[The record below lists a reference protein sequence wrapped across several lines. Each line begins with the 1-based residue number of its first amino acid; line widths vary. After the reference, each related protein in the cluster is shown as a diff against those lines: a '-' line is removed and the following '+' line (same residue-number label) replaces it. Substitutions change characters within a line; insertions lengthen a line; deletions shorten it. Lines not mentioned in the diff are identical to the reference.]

1 MLSWG
6 IVGNRSSMFCG
17 EVFDL
22 CASSVRNLAE
32 ADVRIRDN
40 GIGSDMFRVERLDR
54 LVQYDR

>member
-1 MLSWG
+1 
-6 IVGNRSSMFCG
+6 MFCG

-32 ADVRIRDN
+32 ANVRIRDN